1 MGKLRRLLKRVR
13 LVYKPSSTLIKTV
26 VISAIAVSMAALV
39 VLNIAIRANE
49 KRLEQERQQAAQ
61 QEQEKEDLQNKLDG
75 QGSAEGIDDIAKG
88 DGLVDGD
95 TVIISPQP

>member
-26 VISAIAVSMAALV
+26 VISAIALSMAALV

-49 KRLEQERQQAAQ
+49 KRLEQERQQAIA
-61 QEQEKEDLQNKLDG
+61 QEQERNDLQDKLNN
-75 QGSAEGIDDIAKG
+75 QGSAEGIDDIAKDEG
-88 DGLVDGD
+88 MVDGD
-95 TVIISPQP
+95 SVVLIPQP